1 MCQDVL
7 MEYMGLMC
15 ISGVLRQ
22 AGHTVE
28 VFFDDQLNEDRFMR
42 ELAAFKPDAVLFSIL
57 SPSLQW
63 SLRIGRRVKSEMTT
77 LTVYGNVHVITSPQI
92 IEDEGVDI
100 VCLGEGEDPMLELC
114 DALDRGA
121 DFSHIEGL
129 WVKTPD
135 GIVRNRNRQD
145 LVDVEALPFHDREIY
160 NKYGFFKHSHYL
172 RVMAGRGC
180 PFHCSFCS
188 NPVLM
193 DHFGGKRYIRKRT
206 PQSMIEEI
214 EHTIARH
221 PAKVKFL
228 FFIDEVLWVKNDWL
242 REFFQLYK
250 ERIRLPFTGNFRFGA
265 IQEEDV
271 KLLADAGAT
280 GLIFATESGD
290 EAQRKGLLNKPVS
303 NEQII
308 KIAGWLHKYKISFSA
323 SAFFGL
329 PGDTV
334 DDHVRRLE
342 FFRTINPTYLWT
354 TFFQPY
360 PGLALTKQEHVQQHL
375 PAGKQFEVTLH
386 HDMYLDLPDRQR
398 LVNLKKIY
406 FLCAKF
412 PRLTPA
418 LVWLT
423 KFNVPPLFTLLFGLH
438 FTYYIF
444 KFERVSL
451 VQFLVHVRNFAV
463 NPFLRKKQPLT
474 TTGRS
479 FTPPGPKPPKQLPV
493 LNQ

>member
-1 MCQDVL
+1 MARVAMCQDVL

-28 VFFDDQLNEDRFMR
+28 VFFDDQLNEDGFMR

-63 SLRIGRRVKSEMTT
+63 SLRIGRRVKSEMAA

-92 IEDEGVDI
+92 IDDEGVDI

-121 DFSHIEGL
+121 DFSHIEGF

-145 LVDVEALPFHDREIY
+145 LVDVEVLPFHDREMY
-160 NKYGFFKHSHYL
+160 NKYGFFRHSHYL

-206 PQSMIEEI
+206 PESMIAEI
-214 EHTIARH
+214 EHTISRH
-221 PAKVKFL
+221 PTKVKFL

-265 IQEEDV
+265 IREEDV

-308 KIAGWLHKYKISFSA
+308 KIAGWLRKYKISFSA

-360 PGLALTKQEHVQQHL
+360 PGLALTKQE
-375 PAGKQFEVTLH
+375 
-386 HDMYLDLPDRQR
+386 
-398 LVNLKKIY
+398 
-406 FLCAKF
+406 
-412 PRLTPA
+412 
-418 LVWLT
+418 
-423 KFNVPPLFTLLFGLH
+423 
-438 FTYYIF
+438 
-444 KFERVSL
+444 
-451 VQFLVHVRNFAV
+451 
-463 NPFLRKKQPLT
+463 
-474 TTGRS
+474 
-479 FTPPGPKPPKQLPV
+479 
-493 LNQ
+493 

>member
-15 ISGVLRQ
+15 ISGVLKH

-42 ELAAFKPDAVLFSIL
+42 ELGAFKPDAVLFSVL
-57 SPSLQW
+57 SPSLPW
-63 SLRIGRRVKSEMTT
+63 SLRIGRRVKSDIGA
-77 LTVYGNVHVITSPQI
+77 LTVYGNVHIITTPQV

-100 VCLGEGEDPMLELC
+100 VCLGEGEHPMLELC
-114 DALDRGA
+114 DALDRGT
-121 DFSHIEGL
+121 DYSHIEGF
-129 WVKTPD
+129 WVKTSD
-135 GIVRNRNRQD
+135 GIVRNPNRHD
-145 LVDVEALPFHDREIY
+145 LVDVETLPFHDREIY
-160 NKYGFFKHSHYL
+160 NKYGFFRHSHYL

-180 PFHCSFCS
+180 PFHCSFCT

-193 DHFGGKRYIRKRT
+193 DHFGGKRYIRKRS
-206 PQSMIEEI
+206 PESMIAEI

-221 PAKVKFL
+221 PNPVKFL

-280 GLIFATESGD
+280 GLIFATETGD
-290 EAQRKGLLNKPVS
+290 EAQRRGLLNKPVS

-334 DDHVRRLE
+334 EDHLKRLE

-375 PAGKQFEVTLH
+375 PEGKQFEVTLH
-386 HDMYLDLPDRQR
+386 HDMYLDLPDRER
-398 LVNLKKIY
+398 LINLKKVY

-423 KFNVPPLFTLLFGLH
+423 KFNVPPLFTVLFGLH

-444 KFERVSL
+444 LFERVSF
-451 VQFLVHVRNFAV
+451 VQFLMHVRNFAI

-474 TTGRS
+474 TSGRP
-479 FTPPGPKPPKQLPV
+479 FTPPGGAGGKQLPV

>member
-63 SLRIGRRVKSEMTT
+63 SLRIGRRVKSEMAA

-92 IEDEGVDI
+92 IDDEGVDI

-121 DFSHIEGL
+121 DFSHIEGF

-145 LVDVEALPFHDREIY
+145 LVDVEVLPFHDREMY
-160 NKYGFFKHSHYL
+160 NKYGFFRHSHYL

-206 PQSMIEEI
+206 PESMIAEI
-214 EHTIARH
+214 EHTISRH
-221 PAKVKFL
+221 PTKGE
-228 FFIDEVLWVKNDWL
+228 IPVLHRRGSVG
-242 REFFQLYK
+242 E
-250 ERIRLPFTGNFRFGA
+250 ER
-265 IQEEDV
+265 
-271 KLLADAGAT
+271 LAA
-280 GLIFATESGD
+280 
-290 EAQRKGLLNKPVS
+290 RV
-303 NEQII
+303 
-308 KIAGWLHKYKISFSA
+308 
-323 SAFFGL
+323 
-329 PGDTV
+329 
-334 DDHVRRLE
+334 
-342 FFRTINPTYLWT
+342 
-354 TFFQPY
+354 
-360 PGLALTKQEHVQQHL
+360 L
-375 PAGKQFEVTLH
+375 PAVQGTHPASRSRAISALARFRKRTSSSS
-386 HDMYLDLPDRQR
+386 P
-398 LVNLKKIY
+398 
-406 FLCAKF
+406 
-412 PRLTPA
+412 TP
-418 LVWLT
+418 
-423 KFNVPPLFTLLFGLH
+423 VPP
-438 FTYYIF
+438 
-444 KFERVSL
+444 
-451 VQFLVHVRNFAV
+451 A
-463 NPFLRKKQPLT
+463 
-474 TTGRS
+474 
-479 FTPPGPKPPKQLPV
+479 
-493 LNQ
+493 